1 VKILRSHLLL
11 DEDEFR
17 RFCRE
22 TEIMSTLRHPHV
34 VHIFDVDTSPDGLRY
49 FVMEHLD
56 GVDLQTRLANRAALP
71 LPALVR
77 IVDAVA
83 SALTA
88 AHARGIVH
96 RDLKPAN
103 IFLLR
108 GQGQDD
114 DFVKVLDFGI
124 SKVAGA
130 SSRTPEFMSPE
141 QACGLL
147 DRIDARTDQFA
158 LAAITYAMLTGRP
171 PFVGDDPAA
180 LLSQV
185 VHAPPPPLADFVLW
199 DAAEIQS
206 VLDRA
211 LAKRQEDRFDS
222 VMKFAWAL
230 RVAAHSVLRG
240 HPRTAVMPRAP
251 SLVAPSPVP
260 RELERV
266 RRGPE
271 RTVALGLAVVGLAVA
286 ITHQGWYWGF
296 AGRAANLERGL
307 VSLVRGQ
314 PR

>member
-1 VKILRSHLLL
+1 
-11 DEDEFR
+11 
-17 RFCRE
+17 
-22 TEIMSTLRHPHV
+22 MS
-34 VHIFDVDTSPDGLRY
+34 
-49 FVMEHLD
+49 
-56 GVDLQTRLANRAALP
+56 

-83 SALTA
+83 SALGA

-103 IFLLR
+103 VFLR
-108 GQGQDD
+108 RDEGQYD
-114 DFVKVLDFGI
+114 DFAKVLDFGI
-124 SKVAGA
+124 SKVAGS

-141 QACGLL
+141 QARGQLGQ
-147 DRIDARTDQFA
+147 IGARTDQFA
-158 LAAITYAMLTGRP
+158 LAAITYAMLTGRA

-180 LLSQV
+180 LLSEV
-185 VHAPPPPLADFVLW
+185 IHAQPPPLSDFVLW

-230 RVAAHSVLRG
+230 KVAVRSVLRG
-240 HPRTAVMPRAP
+240 HPRTAIVPRAP
-251 SLVAPSPVP
+251 SLVAPSPVA
-260 RELERV
+260 RALDRV
-266 RRGPE
+266 PRGPE
-271 RTVALGLAVVGLAVA
+271 RTVALGLAVLGLTAA
-286 ITHQGWYWGF
+286 IAHQGWYVGF
-296 AGRAANLERGL
+296 AGRAASIERDL